1 MVTRTG
7 ASHYCTD
14 LESLQLVHV
23 SADDLCGNFQAM
35 LEGAQRKLK
44 RPLIPVA
51 KMADKVH
58 VRALGLSQTL
68 HGFTVWPAW
77 SEIPDCGRILTSV
90 CGDGNTRSLQ
100 DLLRTMA
107 GN

>member
-35 LEGAQRKLK
+35 LEDARRKLK
-44 RPLIPVA
+44 RPLIPMA
-51 KMADKVH
+51 KMADMVH
-58 VRALGLSQTL
+58 LRALGLSQTL
-68 HGFTVWPAW
+68 HGLTVCPAW
-77 SEIPDCGRILTSV
+77 SEITDYGRILTSYV
-90 CGDGNTRSLQ
+90 ETEIPTPFRIF
-100 DLLRTMA
+100 
-107 GN
+107 